1 MTTTDSKKPQGAA
14 DMSVLDF
21 FNVATNRMDEWNDLN
36 SAAIKLRNAQASGK
50 ENKDLEAEVK
60 EMLEQ
65 KEVFESFWA
74 YPGKTL
80 FTNVVNLFKEGD
92 FSGFA
97 AAVQRIN
104 QALMKSSYRQGP
116 AAWRSRP
123 RAQVKRRT
131 THLPWN

>member
-1 MTTTDSKKPQGAA
+1 MTTTESKKPQGAA
-14 DMSVLDF
+14 DMSVLNF
-21 FNVATNRMDEWNDLN
+21 FNVATNRMDDWNDLN

-80 FTNVVNLFKEGD
+80 FASLVGLFKEGD
-92 FSGFA
+92 YAGFA
-97 AAVQRIN
+97 AAVQRIHCVRF
-104 QALMKSSYRQGP
+104 YRQ
-116 AAWRSRP
+116 
-123 RAQVKRRT
+123 RT
-131 THLPWN
+131 S